1 MEITGRKFGEIWEL
15 DAHLATVAEE
25 LVAEFTGDLGHI
37 DLERVVFARQR
48 GLKGTAGDWLGKC
61 YYVKEPY
68 SMIPQCTLLWMKRHG
83 LFNFEKFE
91 EMLNSD
97 HMDLRYIIALN
108 DDLIPDIPGD
118 QTLVERAVLHHEL
131 KHIKF
136 DMDGIE
142 NHDIKDFRS
151 VLQLYGVFWDSGQL
165 NVGSADLEE
174 SS

>member
-91 EMLNSD
+91 EMLNSATKGAKPLHVVGAD
-97 HMDLRYIIALN
+97 CDNERGIVTLHVIDFDENPLGSGSVGFKIPFYEYIVTHN
-108 DDLIPDIPGD
+108 
-118 QTLVERAVLHHEL
+118 
-131 KHIKF
+131 
-136 DMDGIE
+136 
-142 NHDIKDFRS
+142 
-151 VLQLYGVFWDSGQL
+151 GVVRNCQCCGQKL
-165 NVGSADLEE
+165 GGVDEKSF
-174 SS
+174 